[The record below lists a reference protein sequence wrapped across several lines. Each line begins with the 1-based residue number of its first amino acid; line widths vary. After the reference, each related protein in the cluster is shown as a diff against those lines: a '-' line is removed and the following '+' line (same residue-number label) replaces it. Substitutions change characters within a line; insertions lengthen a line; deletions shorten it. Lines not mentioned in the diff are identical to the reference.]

1 MATGRKR
8 SRGRSSPSL
17 SIATEASALDVQTD
31 FKRPPVVRDPQL
43 LRELHKRWRE
53 CAMAS
58 TNEEGERCE
67 PILSLHHIHAHPR
80 DDVEA
85 NLIML
90 CGSGTTGHHGAVQH
104 REKWARDA
112 LRAILRAS
120 RPDFIEYLTWRLR
133 TPERAAEWLD
143 RVL

>member
-1 MATGRKR
+1 MA
-8 SRGRSSPSL
+8 
-17 SIATEASALDVQTD
+17 
-31 FKRPPVVRDPQL
+31 
-43 LRELHKRWRE
+43 
-53 CAMAS
+53 M

-120 RPDFIEYLTWRLR
+120 RPDFARYLAVKLGSR
-133 TPERAAEWLD
+133 ESAEEWIARKL
-143 RVL
+143 

>member
-1 MATGRKR
+1 MSEVAPDWK
-8 SRGRSSPSL
+8 
-17 SIATEASALDVQTD
+17 D
-31 FKRPPVVRDPQL
+31 PPRVKDPEL
-43 LRELHKRWRE
+43 LRSLHKRWRE
-53 CAMAS
+53 CAMAM

-67 PILSLHHIHAHPR
+67 PILSLHHIHPHPR

-104 REKWARDA
+104 RERWARDA

-120 RPDFIEYLTWRLR
+120 RPDFARYLGVKLR
-133 TPERAAEWLD
+133 SPEKASEWID

>member
-1 MATGRKR
+1 MAAQPDPK
-8 SRGRSSPSL
+8 P
-17 SIATEASALDVQTD
+17 AKA
-31 FKRPPVVRDPQL
+31 VRDPQL

-53 CAMAS
+53 CAMAM

-104 REKWARDA
+104 REEWARDA

-120 RPDFIEYLTWRLR
+120 RPDFARYLAVKLGG
-133 TPERAAEWLD
+133 EEKAAEWIA